1 MRLTVLGSNAG
12 APGRTNPA
20 SGYLVEAN
28 GAHVWMDAGPGTL
41 MKLAALTDPGTLD
54 AVVIS
59 HTHVDHC
66 TDLLGLF
73 AYLAYGPGGVVPID
87 VHAPVGTRDH
97 LAAFARAGAG
107 HVFDDVLVFHEH
119 HSGASAVVGPFAASF
134 GAAVHP
140 VPALVTRLVHDGTA
154 LVYSGDTGPGG
165 DLEDLAER
173 ADILV
178 CEASIQGDRSPDTYP
193 HHLTAY
199 EAGAIASAAEV
210 GVLVVTHVPAGL
222 DPAVSVAE
230 ARERFDGPVH
240 YASPDTT
247 FTFPDTE

>member
-12 APGRTNPA
+12 GPGRTNPA
-20 SGYLVEAN
+20 SGYLVEAD

-41 MKLAALTDPGTLD
+41 MKLAALTDPGALD

-73 AYLAYGPGGVVPID
+73 AYLAYGPGGAAPID

-119 HSGASAVVGPFAASF
+119 EPGASAVVGPFAASF

-140 VPALVTRLVHDGTA
+140 VPALVTRLEHDGTA
-154 LVYSGDTGPGG
+154 LVYSGDTGPGS
-165 DLEDLAER
+165 DLEDLAAR
-173 ADILV
+173 THTLI

-199 EAGAIASAAEV
+199 EAGAIADAA
-210 GVLVVTHVPAGL
+210 GVSRLVVTHVPAGL
-222 DPAVSVAE
+222 DPAASVAE
-230 ARERFDGPVH
+230 ARERFDGPVR